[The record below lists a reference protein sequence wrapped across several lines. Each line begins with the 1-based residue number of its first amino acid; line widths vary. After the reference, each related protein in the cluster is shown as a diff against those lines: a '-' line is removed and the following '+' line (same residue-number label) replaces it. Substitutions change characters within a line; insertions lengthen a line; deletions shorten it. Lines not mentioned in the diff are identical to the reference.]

1 MSHLEIDNKIA
12 SMIETNLA
20 EITISDTMH
29 TEALELYKNG
39 LTPQFEIVK
48 LKKNS

>member
-1 MSHLEIDNKIA
+1 
-12 SMIETNLA
+12 MIETNLA

-39 LTPQFEIVK
+39 LTAIKELNKK
-48 LKKNS
+48 LS